1 MRGTRAS
8 ERAIPDPAETTR
20 GRRRT
25 RGTAGV
31 AARLAARLVDPWGP
45 SRLRRWLH
53 VTGAQDGG
61 TGRIRERAR
70 PLPQVPI
77 VGAPDL
83 SFPHLEGGV
92 AGGPGAPTD
101 CIAADAV
108 G

>member
-8 ERAIPDPAETTR
+8 ERATPDPAETTR
-20 GRRRT
+20 ERRT
-25 RGTAGV
+25 TRRTAGV
-31 AARLAARLVDPWGP
+31 AARFAARLVDPWGP

-53 VTGAQDGG
+53 VTGARYGG
-61 TGRIRERAR
+61 AGRIREPAR
-70 PLPQVPI
+70 PRPQGPI
-77 VGAPDL
+77 VGATGL
-83 SFPHLEGGV
+83 SFRHLEGGV

>member
-8 ERAIPDPAETTR
+8 ERAIPVPAETSR
-20 GRRRT
+20 ERRTT

-53 VTGAQDGG
+53 VTGVRYGG

-70 PLPQVPI
+70 PLPQGPI

-83 SFPHLEGGV
+83 SFPPLEGGV